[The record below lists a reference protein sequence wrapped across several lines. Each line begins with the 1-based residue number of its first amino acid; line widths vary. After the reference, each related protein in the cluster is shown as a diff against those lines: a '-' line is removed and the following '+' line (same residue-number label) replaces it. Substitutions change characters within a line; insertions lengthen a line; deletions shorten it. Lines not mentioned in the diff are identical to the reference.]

1 MLTMKRKTEPTVIRS
16 FPYWEEPPAPGQDL
30 HDLEW
35 GVMEVLSDK
44 TMRFVKTEVD
54 PVELE
59 ALIESLKNHML

>member
-1 MLTMKRKTEPTVIRS
+1 MLNMKRKEEPKVIRT

-30 HDLEW
+30 HELQW

-59 ALIESLKNHML
+59 ALIESLKGRML